1 MRRFLILAML
11 ILVSPA
17 GHPAKLY
24 KWVDSTGH
32 VSFQD
37 HPPPA
42 AIENFEVE
50 EMKQEAETSPA
61 KDQPT
66 MPVTLF
72 SVENCQSCAE
82 IRSYLERRNI
92 PVTILDPEQD
102 EQVAS
107 KMKEQFGRIEVP
119 IVLLGK
125 KELKGVNVP
134 WLATELDSAGFPA
147 VAKDRS
153 ASR

>member
-1 MRRFLILAML
+1 MRKFLVLAVL
-11 ILVSPA
+11 FFVSP
-17 GHPAKLY
+17 GGYPAKLY

-37 HPPPA
+37 RPPPA
-42 AIENFEVE
+42 AIENFDVE
-50 EMKQEAETSPA
+50 EMEQGTASPP
-61 KDQPT
+61 KDQSERS
-66 MPVTLF
+66 VTLF

-82 IRSYLERRNI
+82 IKSYLERRNI

-134 WLATELDSAGFPA
+134 WLASELDNAGFPA
-147 VAKDRS
+147 EAKGQD
-153 ASR
+153 